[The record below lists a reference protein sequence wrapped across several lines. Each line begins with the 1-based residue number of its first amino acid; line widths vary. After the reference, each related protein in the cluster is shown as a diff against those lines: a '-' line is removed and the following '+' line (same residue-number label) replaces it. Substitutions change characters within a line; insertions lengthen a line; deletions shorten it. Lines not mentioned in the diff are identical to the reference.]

1 MNENTNRENPI
12 HKSSYT
18 KNDIPWHIRKDIF
31 MLSQVQSTLFETI
44 FIAQLKVKPY
54 AFLQ

>member
-1 MNENTNRENPI
+1 MKIHNRENLI
-12 HKSSYT
+12 NQYSYS
-18 KNDIPWHIRKDIF
+18 KNNILWHIGKDIF